1 MTVLA
6 QFGHVA
12 FARLR
17 AGIEVDWR
25 PQHIFVPMTN
35 WGAGRTTRLVS
46 SHADRLGARIPS
58 GFPTL
63 GSAIRLTDDS
73 ATIGRN
79 GSHRLP
85 R

>member
-1 MTVLA
+1 MVGATLPLWIPASAITRMT
-6 QFGHVA
+6 
-12 FARLR
+12 
-17 AGIEVDWR
+17 
-25 PQHIFVPMTN
+25 MTN

>member
-1 MTVLA
+1 MVGATLPLWIP
-6 QFGHVA
+6 A
-12 FARLR
+12 FA
-17 AGIEVDWR
+17 G
-25 PQHIFVPMTN
+25 MTI